1 MKSRIKKL
9 LAAALALCLIA
20 ALVPGAALAASTPTG
35 NFSTVD
41 KDKPDEATK
50 YHNTLAEAVEYA
62 SKFTDAKYKVITVV
76 ANSVDV
82 SGTLPDIITLDVN
95 GKTINVTSN
104 FTAYGPIEL
113 DGTMNIASGQTATI
127 SGKVTGSGT
136 IVAKAGTAGAVG
148 GTLAAGSAKFDDNTG
163 SVDIDVERYAKA
175 TLPASYTSDGAI
187 TIAAQGELTVSDTLT
202 VNGSVEIGE
211 GATLTSNVK
220 VMRGGNVTNAG
231 TISGIVTIDTNA
243 SMTISSSDAS
253 VDNITVNGKLSVT
266 SPYKQTKTITVNDG
280 ATMSI
285 SGSSY
290 EAKASLKVDG
300 SLNVSG
306 CVFTATNNLNV
317 GNNATID
324 FSDSEVSVS
333 SYNFNGTTTVE
344 DSKFTVGTTGKTTEL
359 VGQDSLDGSFVF
371 DKQDGKKVITIKS
384 ADVDEDYA
392 FGTDK
397 ADKYVVEGTLNIGS
411 YATVGNELNVASGS
425 TVAVANGGVIE
436 FQSNGLLTGKG
447 EVTVQGIVYNENS
460 KNNFDTVDV
469 YMLSGGQLYSKT
481 SDVSTK
487 IHDYIAVTAT
497 APNGESYTYAVR
509 YSGGGTY
516 SITKGTV
523 TGGTGTIN
531 IDSSAEGSSTVN
543 FSVST
548 ADGYVIDKAWY
559 VMERSSE
566 AHYVYASG
574 TSGSFQMP
582 VGNITFNVSLKKAE
596 TPAEPEGDTYTIT
609 TTTSANGR
617 FVVNAT
623 KADAGEVVTITT
635 SPNSGYKVSRV
646 SVTGAVASKFTDN
659 VYTFTM
665 PNQNVTVSV
674 TFERGDYQ
682 VTLTNYTYD
691 DGRISLSTGTTTTGR
706 YPEGERVYIY
716 AYPDRDFYVRSL
728 TITRTDNRQTVN
740 YYESSS
746 SDDVFYFDM
755 PASDVTV
762 RAYFTDGVYEIATD
776 IDGSG
781 RLTITGEDGNVTDV
795 AEEGEEIRITASP
808 SNNYRLG
815 DIYVNYT
822 DADDEDQVIY
832 PEVEYKNNGNVDY
845 YWFEMPEYDVEIYAD
860 FGEGDYVAWIDRS
873 DMKNGTIRVSPNVAD
888 EDDTVSIYV
897 TPDTGYQLDELIVED
912 EDGRDVTT
920 TSLASGTRYTFRMPD
935 SDVTVTATFKSRSYS
950 SNFTDVPRYEWYYE
964 AVSYVASEGL
974 MNGVSTTQFNPNGTA
989 SRAQIVTI
997 LWRLAGEP
1005 SALTGAFTDVPAGQ
1019 YYSTAVAWAS
1029 RQGIVTG
1036 VGNNRFEP
1044 NSNITREQLAVI
1056 LYRYAQDA
1064 GYTTSASANITGYYD
1079 YARVNSYART
1089 AMSWAVGAGLITGTS
1104 TTTLSPQDTATRAQ
1118 VATILMR
1125 FCENIAK

>member
-1 MKSRIKKL
+1 MKSRMKKL

-20 ALVPGAALAASTPTG
+20 AMVPGAALAADTG
-35 NFSTVD
+35 NFSTPT
-41 KDKPDEATK
+41 KGKPETK
-50 YHNTLAEAVEYA
+50 TYHATLAEAIAYVGGFTSAENKVVTVE
-62 SKFTDAKYKVITVV
+62 
-76 ANSVDV
+76 ANSVEISSNISDRNV
-82 SGTLPDIITLDVN
+82 KLVVPE
-95 GKTINVTSN
+95 GKAINISN
-104 FTAYGPIEL
+104 NVEINAAIEL
-113 DGTMNIASGQTATI
+113 NGSMNVASGRTATI
-127 SGKVTGSGT
+127 NGSLTGDGT
-136 IVAKAGTAGAVG
+136 IVVSG
-148 GTLAAGSAKFDDNTG
+148 GTTNDAGGKLKATSDISENINI
-163 SVDIDVERYAKA
+163 SVASYAEA
-175 TLPASYTSDGAI
+175 TLPNNYTSYGEIAIADNGNLTVTGDLTTYGSVSVGANATLYSNVNVMGSGSLTNAGAI
-187 TIAAQGELTVSDTLT
+187 T
-202 VNGSVEIGE
+202 
-211 GATLTSNVK
+211 
-220 VMRGGNVTNAG
+220 GNVA
-231 TISGIVTIDTNA
+231 IDDNA
-243 SMTISSSDAS
+243 SMTISSLSSS
-253 VDNITVNGKLSVT
+253 VG
-266 SPYKQTKTITVNDG
+266 TI
-280 ATMSI
+280 
-285 SGSSY
+285 
-290 EAKASLKVDG
+290 EVDG
-300 SLNVSG
+300 SLKVNGSYTQDEAITVNSGADMTVTGGTYTASDELTVNGTLSVSG
-306 CVFTATNNLNV
+306 CDFNGGGHLEV
-317 GNNATID
+317 GDNATIT
-324 FSDSEVSVS
+324 FSNSDVSVG
-333 SYNFNGTTTVE
+333 YYAFDGTTNVDNSTFV
-344 DSKFTVGTTGKTTEL
+344 VGSIEI
-359 VGQDSLDGSFVF
+359 VGSDTLNGSFVF
-371 DKQDGKKVITIKS
+371 DKENNKRVITIEDAEA
-384 ADVDEDYA
+384 ADSFTFAFDY
-392 FGTDK
+392 
-397 ADKYVVEGTLNIGS
+397 KYVVDGNLAIDH
-411 YATVGNELNVASGS
+411 YATVATELNVASGG
-425 TVAVANGGVIE
+425 TVAVGNGGVLS
-436 FQSNGLLTGKG
+436 FASNGTLTGSG
-447 EVTVQGIVYNENS
+447 DVTVQGIIYNENS
-460 KNNFDTVDV
+460 NNNFDRVSV
-469 YMLSGGQLYSKT
+469 RLLSGGELYSAT
-481 SDVSTK
+481 SSVAARISNGTVVELK
-487 IHDYIAVTAT
+487 
-497 APNGESYTYAVR
+497 APNGKDYTYSVR

-516 SITKGTV
+516 TITRGNV

-531 IDSSAEGSSTVN
+531 IASSAEGSSTVN

-559 VMERSSE
+559 VMERGGE

-691 DGRISLSTGTTTTGR
+691 DGRISLSSGTTTTGR
-706 YPEGERVYIY
+706 YAEGERVYIY

-795 AEEGEEIRITASP
+795 AEEGEEIRITASA
-808 SNNYRLG
+808 NNGYRLG
-815 DIYVNYT
+815 DIYVTYT

-912 EDGRDVTT
+912 EDGHDVTT

>member
-20 ALVPGAALAASTPTG
+20 ALVPGAALAAGT
-35 NFSTVD
+35 TVATVNQNGT
-41 KDKPDEATK
+41 DKPFATLEEALSAASSASNDENRTVTLTSDYTLSANASVGSGVTLIINSGATLTVSD
-50 YHNTLAEAVEYA
+50 NVTFTNNGTLENRGSIAVAGTFTSNGKLTNDSNIEVVGGTAPDDGGTITISGNYSGNGGIEVGARGKANLANNQKVGSLTVYGTVA
-62 SKFTDAKYKVITVV
+62 SSAITVTGT
-76 ANSVDV
+76 ATIYP
-82 SGTLPDIITLDVN
+82 SGTLDVDSLTIQGTATNNGTIDSTTITVYQ
-95 GKTINVTSN
+95 GSN
-104 FTAYGPIEL
+104 FTH
-113 DGTMNIASGQTATI
+113 NASST
-127 SGKVTGSGT
+127 SS
-136 IVAKAGTAGAVG
+136 
-148 GTLAAGSAKFDDNTG
+148 LTG
-163 SVDIDVERYAKA
+163 SVEVYGKLDISGGNEYRQNIEIEIHDGGEMS
-175 TLPASYTSDGAI
+175 ASGNYSI
-187 TIAAQGELTVSDTLT
+187 VSNGELTVSGDLNITGGTFDAGNHLT
-202 VNGSVEIGE
+202 VSNGEV
-211 GATLTSNVK
+211 N
-220 VMRGGNVTNAG
+220 
-231 TISGIVTIDTNA
+231 ISGNA
-243 SMTISSSDAS
+243 EVD
-253 VDNITVNGKLSVT
+253 VDNIPSGKISVNNATLKVKGAEMIGPHSLDGDAVIT
-266 SPYKQTKTITVNDG
+266 DGGKTITVDSGTVKGPRGANNAYTVGSGEKLVVENLTVSYPLTIDGELVVNDEVNSNAAFTISNNG
-280 ATMSI
+280 KM
-285 SGSSY
+285 SGS
-290 EAKASLKVDG
+290 G
-300 SLNVSG
+300 SINTNGPLYNLNNQAADELSIYIGQGGGVY
-306 CVFTATNNLNV
+306 ATNNAIDINVKGGQPTTNPAPNTTVYAYAKVYSQGITYTIMPSFGSNGTADVPPSALEQTEVTFIAEPDEGYMVDPATTYYRV
-317 GNNATID
+317 GNGDPID
-324 FSDSEVSVS
+324 IAV
-333 SYNFNGTTTVE
+333 NGTKCSFVMPSNNVTVH
-344 DSKFTVGTTGKTTEL
+344 VGFKKAENSSTTTEGNIT
-359 VGQDSLDGSFVF
+359 VVTNHNGNGTVNASINGRVVTVTVRANTNYVINTVSIAGKGQ
-371 DKQDGKKVITIKS
+371 
-384 ADVDEDYA
+384 
-392 FGTDK
+392 
-397 ADKYVVEGTLNIGS
+397 
-411 YATVGNELNVASGS
+411 
-425 TVAVANGGVIE
+425 TVATDAK
-436 FQSNGLLTGKG
+436 S
-447 EVTVQGIVYNENS
+447 
-460 KNNFDTVDV
+460 
-469 YMLSGGQLYSKT
+469 
-481 SDVSTK
+481 
-487 IHDYIAVTAT
+487 
-497 APNGESYTYAVR
+497 
-509 YSGGGTY
+509 GTY
-516 SITKGTV
+516 SYTV
-523 TGGTGTIN
+523 PGTG
-531 IDSSAEGSSTVN
+531 
-543 FSVST
+543 
-548 ADGYVIDKAWY
+548 
-559 VMERSSE
+559 
-566 AHYVYASG
+566 
-574 TSGSFQMP
+574 
-582 VGNITFNVSLKKAE
+582 
-596 TPAEPEGDTYTIT
+596 
-609 TTTSANGR
+609 
-617 FVVNAT
+617 NAT
-623 KADAGEVVTITT
+623 VEV
-635 SPNSGYKVSRV
+635 Y
-646 SVTGAVASKFTDN
+646 
-659 VYTFTM
+659 
-665 PNQNVTVSV
+665 V
-674 TFERGDYQ
+674 TFKSDDFE

-706 YPEGERVYIY
+706 YAEGDQVTIY
-716 AYPDRDFYVRSL
+716 AFPDRDFYVRSL
-728 TITRTDNRQTVN
+728 TITRTDNRQTVS
-740 YYESSS
+740 YSESST
-746 SDDVFYFDM
+746 SDDVFYFTM
-755 PASDVTV
+755 PASNVTV

-873 DMKNGTIRVSPNVAD
+873 DMENGTIRVSPNVAD

-912 EDGRDVTT
+912 EDGHDVTT

>member
-1 MKSRIKKL
+1 MKSRMKKL

-20 ALVPGAALAASTPTG
+20 ALVPGAALAADGEAVATIIENGKETEFDTLEEALEKAESNTKNKEITLNTDYTLTQNAELSSGVKLIVPTG
-35 NFSTVD
+35 VTLTVSGSTFSVNGTLDLEGNLVVGRGFYESVGKLNASVAIDTGTQSSIEVNGEVSFSAAQEINGVLTIKESGKVTASNIMTV
-41 KDKPDEATK
+41 
-50 YHNTLAEAVEYA
+50 NGSAEILGELQN
-62 SKFTDAKYKVITVV
+62 SNELRIIGDA
-76 ANSVDV
+76 DV
-82 SGTLPDIITLDVN
+82 SGTVTGSINVAPSGTITYKGDTTINSTLTVDGNMLVEAEVTVGSSANVTINGSLDVN
-95 GKTINVTSN
+95 DKLIEQKAITLGTRAVLTVSN
-104 FTAYGPIEL
+104 GATAE
-113 DGTMNIASGQTATI
+113 
-127 SGKVTGSGT
+127 
-136 IVAKAGTAGAVG
+136 
-148 GTLAAGSAKFDDNTG
+148 LAAGHNF
-163 SVDIDVERYAKA
+163 
-175 TLPASYTSDGAI
+175 ASGT
-187 TIAAQGELTVSDTLT
+187 T
-202 VNGSVEIGE
+202 SVENNG
-211 GATLTSNVK
+211 TLK
-220 VMRGGNVTNAG
+220 VGDIEYVG
-231 TISGIVTIDTNA
+231 
-243 SMTISSSDAS
+243 
-253 VDNITVNGKLSVT
+253 DN
-266 SPYKQTKTITVNDG
+266 
-280 ATMSI
+280 SI
-285 SGSSY
+285 SGEVNVTTEDYDTVLVIPTGKS
-290 EAKASLKVDG
+290 ASV
-300 SLNVSG
+300 
-306 CVFTATNNLNV
+306 NLNK
-317 GNNATID
+317 AYTID
-324 FSDSEVSVS
+324 
-333 SYNFNGTTTVE
+333 
-344 DSKFTVGTTGKTTEL
+344 KKL
-359 VGQDSLDGSFVF
+359 VVR
-371 DKQDGKKVITIKS
+371 
-384 ADVDEDYA
+384 
-392 FGTDK
+392 
-397 ADKYVVEGTLNIGS
+397 GTLTIDS
-411 YATVGNELNVASGS
+411 YTYISNELNVDGGMVTVDS
-425 TVAVANGGVIE
+425 TLDFA
-436 FQSNGLLTGKG
+436 QSSGLLTGDG
-447 EVTVQGIVYNENS
+447 QIDVSGTIYN
-460 KNNFDTVDV
+460 KNNNNDFGSVSV
-469 YMLSGGQLYSKT
+469 RMLSGGHVYSTTESIASNIT
-481 SDVSTK
+481 SGQ
-487 IHDYIAVTAT
+487 AVTEAAGDGKT
-497 APNGESYTYAVR
+497 YPYTVA
-509 YSGGGTY
+509 YSGSGSFT
-516 SITKGTV
+516 ITKGTV

-531 IDSSAEGSSTVN
+531 IATSANANSTVD

-548 ADGYVIDKAWY
+548 TSGYVIDKAWY
-559 VMERSSE
+559 VRYGETTPN
-566 AHYVYASG
+566 YVYVSG
-574 TSGSFQMP
+574 ISGSFPMP
-582 VGNITFNVSLKKAE
+582 AEDVTFNVSLKKAE

-609 TTTSANGR
+609 PTTSANGK

-682 VTLTNYTYD
+682 VTLTNNNYD
-691 DGRISLSTGTTTTGR
+691 DGRISLSSGTTTTGR
-706 YPEGERVYIY
+706 YAEGERVYIY

-795 AEEGEEIRITASP
+795 AEEGEEIRITASA
-808 SNNYRLG
+808 NNGYRLG
-815 DIYVNYT
+815 DLYVTYT
-822 DADDEDQVIY
+822 DSDDEDQTIY

-873 DMKNGTIRVSPNVAD
+873 DMENGTIRVSPNVAD

-912 EDGRDVTT
+912 EDGHDVTT

>member
-1 MKSRIKKL
+1 M
-9 LAAALALCLIA
+9 
-20 ALVPGAALAASTPTG
+20 
-35 NFSTVD
+35 TV
-41 KDKPDEATK
+41 
-50 YHNTLAEAVEYA
+50 Y
-62 SKFTDAKYKVITVV
+62 
-76 ANSVDV
+76 
-82 SGTLPDIITLDVN
+82 
-95 GKTINVTSN
+95 
-104 FTAYGPIEL
+104 
-113 DGTMNIASGQTATI
+113 
-127 SGKVTGSGT
+127 
-136 IVAKAGTAGAVG
+136 
-148 GTLAAGSAKFDDNTG
+148 GTLAFESDFSVG
-163 SVDIDVERYAKA
+163 SVSGDGLINVSSGCEVTLPSNYSFSGKIDVA
-175 TLPASYTSDGAI
+175 D
-187 TIAAQGELTVSDTLT
+187 
-202 VNGSVEIGE
+202 
-211 GATLTSNVK
+211 GATL
-220 VMRGGNVTNAG
+220 
-231 TISGIVTIDTNA
+231 
-243 SMTISSSDAS
+243 
-253 VDNITVNGKLSVT
+253 
-266 SPYKQTKTITVNDG
+266 
-280 ATMSI
+280 
-285 SGSSY
+285 
-290 EAKASLKVDG
+290 
-300 SLNVSG
+300 
-306 CVFTATNNLNV
+306 NV
-317 GNNATID
+317 GQSEKVGSATID
-324 FSDSEVSVS
+324 GDAVLSKE
-333 SYNFNGTTTVE
+333 GTTTVI
-344 DSKFTVGTTGKTTEL
+344 TVGDATVNGNVS
-359 VGQDSLDGSFVF
+359 VGSSEKMV
-371 DKQDGKKVITIKS
+371 VN
-384 ADVDEDYA
+384 
-392 FGTDK
+392 GTLTV
-397 ADKYVVEGTLNIGS
+397 ANNLTVEGALQINSAGTVNINS
-411 YATVGNELNVASGS
+411 NHSMTVESAMSGS
-425 TVAVANGGVIE
+425 GHIYVSGVLYN
-436 FQSNGLLTGKG
+436 QNNSNADSVKI
-447 EVTVQGIVYNENS
+447 QIV
-460 KNNFDTVDV
+460 
-469 YMLSGGQLYSKT
+469 
-481 SDVSTK
+481 
-487 IHDYIAVTAT
+487 
-497 APNGESYTYAVR
+497 
-509 YSGGGTY
+509 GGGYVYSQSAALGDNIQNGRVTSGTSTY
-516 SITKGTV
+516 PNVWQLG
-523 TGGTGTIN
+523 
-531 IDSSAEGSSTVN
+531 EGSSYNITVRPGSHGN
-543 FSVST
+543 VSNPP
-548 ADGYVIDKAWY
+548 
-559 VMERSSE
+559 
-566 AHYVYASG
+566 ASG
-574 TSGSFQMP
+574 TSGTQVTITATPADGYEVDPANTYYMVGNTRYNSIGINGNVCSFVMP
-582 VGNITFNVSLKKAE
+582 ENDVTVHINFKKAENTSTTTEGNITVVTNHNGNGTVNAS
-596 TPAEPEGDTYTIT
+596 I
-609 TTTSANGR
+609 NGR
-617 FVVNAT
+617 
-623 KADAGEVVTITT
+623 VVT
-635 SPNSGYKVSRV
+635 
-646 SVTGAVASKFTDN
+646 
-659 VYTFTM
+659 
-665 PNQNVTVSV
+665 VTVRANTNYVINTVSIAGKGQTVATDAKSGTYSYTVPGTSDATVEVYV
-674 TFERGDYQ
+674 TFKSDDFE

-691 DGRISLSTGTTTTGR
+691 DGRISLSSGTTTTGR
-706 YPEGERVYIY
+706 YAEGARVYIY

-762 RAYFTDGVYEIATD
+762 RAYFTDGVYEITKD
-776 IDGSG
+776 IDGNGS
-781 RLTITGEDGNVTDV
+781 LTITGEDGNVTDV

-873 DMKNGTIRVSPNVAD
+873 DMENGTIRVSPNVAD

-912 EDGRDVTT
+912 EDGHDVTT
-920 TSLASGTRYTFRMPD
+920 SSLASGTRYTFRMPD